1 MKTVGTARVF
11 IGGVLVGVFTEV
23 RYSDEADV
31 VPYYCLPCKGYHT
44 PPARCPKEEGPAEAE
59 PSDAQ
64 AGSSSGS
71 N

>member
-1 MKTVGTARVF
+1 MKTVGKATLY
-11 IGGVLVGVFTEV
+11 IDGVKVGVFTEV

-44 PPARCPKEEGPAEAE
+44 PPARCPKAEGPAEAE

-64 AGSSSGS
+64 VGSRTDS